1 MTTPVE
7 GDAGP
12 WHRHFAIECNNRAWD
27 LSVADRSAAEDRE
40 MLDVAHASAHHWAH
54 AGDELNRMR
63 AAMLVAEVHA
73 LLGMGP
79 TALALAEEMRDY
91 FAGREETPDWELA
104 FAHAIH
110 AHAAA
115 TAGREAEHASSY
127 RVAEQAIEAIAG
139 EQDRDIVQQT
149 FDHVPAPDRHAPVP
163 GE

>member
-7 GDAGP
+7 EDAGA

-27 LSVADRSAAEDRE
+27 LSVAQRSAAEDRE

-54 AGDELNRMR
+54 AGNELNRMR

-79 TALALAEEMRDY
+79 SALAFAQEMRDY
-91 FAGREETPDWELA
+91 FVGRDETPDWELA
-104 FAHAIH
+104 FTHAIH

-115 TAGREAEHASSY
+115 VGGSEVEHASSY
-127 RVAEQAIEAIAG
+127 ALAEQAIKAIAG
-139 EQDRDIVQQT
+139 DEDRKIVQKT
-149 FDHVPAPDRHAPVP
+149 FDHVPVPDRR
-163 GE
+163 